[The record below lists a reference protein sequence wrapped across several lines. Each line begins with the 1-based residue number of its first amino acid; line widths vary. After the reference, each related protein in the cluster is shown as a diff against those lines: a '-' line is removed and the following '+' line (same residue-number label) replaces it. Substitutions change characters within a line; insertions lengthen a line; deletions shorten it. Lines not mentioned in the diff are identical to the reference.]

1 MKRWHLLPLLAVA
14 FVLAGCGGDG
24 DSGGGDNGVAA
35 KTADEIVADALEA
48 GKAAQS
54 VYVHGGT
61 TAGTDPL
68 ELDLHLVAGEGG
80 EGHLVANGL
89 SFDIVRIDDTAYFK
103 GDEAF
108 WQQFG
113 GAAAATLFQ
122 DKWVKAPADSGDLAS
137 LTPLTDIGQ
146 LLEGILGE
154 HGTLEKGDETEVN
167 GTSAIA
173 VEDTEQDGTL
183 YVATE
188 GEPYPL
194 KLEGAGDGSSE
205 GTIEFDDWDEEYE
218 LEAPEDAVDMSQLQG
233 G

>member
-1 MKRWHLLPLLAVA
+1 MPPVKLWRLLPLLVVA
-14 FVLAGCGGDG
+14 PLLAACGG
-24 DSGGGDNGVAA
+24 GGGGTDNGVAA
-35 KTADEIVADALEA
+35 KSADEIVADALAA
-48 GKAAQS
+48 GKEAQS
-54 VYVHGGT
+54 VSVHGGT
-61 TAGTDPL
+61 NAGSDPL

-89 SFDIVRIDDTAYFK
+89 SFDIVRIGDTAYFK

-108 WQQFG
+108 WRQFG
-113 GAAAATLFQ
+113 GDAAAALFQ

-137 LTPLTDIGQ
+137 LTPLTDIEQ
-146 LLEGILGE
+146 LLDGILGE
-154 HGTLEKGDETEVN
+154 HGTLEKGDETDVD
-167 GTSAIA
+167 GTPAIA
-173 VEDTEQDGTL
+173 VEDTEQEGTL

-194 KLEGAGDGSSE
+194 KLEGAGGDTE
-205 GTIEFDDWDEEYE
+205 GTIAFDDWDEDYE